1 MFHIDSR
8 IFPLVKR
15 AGSQYQWNSQSKST
29 YRKPIDPSSELAMLL
44 VVEVRYSIVF
54 ETIMECWKLLFRSD
68 FDSNRITLI
77 ARPRLWSFRGEV
89 EGSTQTESKIRDTV
103 RASTCGSKE
112 RRRRGRNGVSG
123 FDLVSL
129 ICFGGVDAARGME
142 GDIIGAIEQRQY
154 GLEID

>member
-1 MFHIDSR
+1 MFTGAVGTR
-8 IFPLVKR
+8 RVLRV
-15 AGSQYQWNSQSKST
+15 
-29 YRKPIDPSSELAMLL
+29 
-44 VVEVRYSIVF
+44 
-54 ETIMECWKLLFRSD
+54 
-68 FDSNRITLI
+68 
-77 ARPRLWSFRGEV
+77 
-89 EGSTQTESKIRDTV
+89 
-103 RASTCGSKE
+103 TCGSKE